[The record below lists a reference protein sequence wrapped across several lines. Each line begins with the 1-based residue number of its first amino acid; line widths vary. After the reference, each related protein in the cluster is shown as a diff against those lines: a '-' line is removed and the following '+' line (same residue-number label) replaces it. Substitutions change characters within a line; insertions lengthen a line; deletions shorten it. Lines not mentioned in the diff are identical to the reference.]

1 MEIYTTGIVLM
12 AALILLPIVWTSLTM
27 SMTGGIPQ
35 EAETNRSTPLPQK
48 VLQMMLFIAGVER
61 NPGTEPEIGN
71 VLQGHQCKFCGGVF
85 K

>member
-1 MEIYTTGIVLM
+1 M